1 MHQNYNIDQWTTHIY
16 FVFITYLY
24 HLNTYVIYTIIVPL
38 DIILPKVTT
47 WSMWNVDQTFFFND
61 INIKSSFGTVVV
73 VVVPDQIHPQKP
85 NPNNSSRWRKKFEL
99 WTQDQDLHFQSSFLY
114 DQWFLASGLFMIITG
129 ICNNSIIPF
138 TLLRWLIL
146 PTYTVIQYTPLHVR
160 FRQKQ
165 IKTK

>member
-24 HLNTYVIYTIIVPL
+24 HLNACVIYTIIVPL

-85 NPNNSSRWRKKFEL
+85 NPNNSSRWRKKVWIMDTRPRPALSVFFFI
-99 WTQDQDLHFQSSFLY
+99 WPVIPSF
-114 DQWFLASGLFMIITG
+114 
-129 ICNNSIIPF
+129 
-138 TLLRWLIL
+138 WLI
-146 PTYTVIQYTPLHVR
+146 YDYYKNMQ
-160 FRQKQ
+160 Q
-165 IKTK
+165 